1 MLGFIVNWLKSSKTF
16 QEKNSTLKK
25 GEFVNQL
32 NELSLSILL
41 KKKELESRILE
52 KLDQQTLKTDSNSFL
67 HDLKKD
73 ILSLQKL
80 DFGKKVEVTQL
91 QSEINHLGNILTSRH
106 NELDDNELKLC
117 AYFRMGFNTK
127 EISAIEG
134 LDLNT
139 VRIHK
144 IAIKRKLNIDS
155 KTSLKGFLIFED

>member
-25 GEFVNQL
+25 GESVNQL

-52 KLDQQTLKTDSNSFL
+52 KLDQQTLKTDNNSFL

-80 DFGKKVEVTQL
+80 DFRKKVEVTQL

-106 NELDDNELKLC
+106 NE
-117 AYFRMGFNTK
+117 
-127 EISAIEG
+127 
-134 LDLNT
+134 
-139 VRIHK
+139 
-144 IAIKRKLNIDS
+144 
-155 KTSLKGFLIFED
+155 